1 MDASNSRM
9 NWCLLFVSFV
19 VSCGVRAAHGEA
31 PPPAGSAEATSPAAR
46 GYVLGPEDG
55 EVLVRPN
62 GRIVVK
68 VDPRTGSR
76 SMALGTQDL
85 DSGAGI
91 PMHRHDTADEV
102 LIIEGGH
109 AHAMLD
115 GKEVDVGPG
124 SAVYVPRGTW
134 HGVESAGEPI
144 HLWWVVTPPGLEDF
158 FRATGSPSGTPVKKL
173 TPAEIA
179 EIGRQHGTVFR
190 PPQTTPGKAPPPSS
204 K

>member
-1 MDASNSRM
+1 MDASHRRVNR
-9 NWCLLFVSFV
+9 CLSLFVSFAFG
-19 VSCGVRAAHGEA
+19 CGVRSAPREA
-31 PPPAGSAEATSPAAR
+31 PPPASPAAK
-46 GYVLGPEDG
+46 GYILGPEDG

-91 PMHRHDTADEV
+91 PLHRHDTADEV
-102 LIIEGGH
+102 LIIEDGH

-115 GKEVDVGPG
+115 GKVVDVGPG

-158 FRATGSPSGTPVKKL
+158 FRATGSAPGTPVKRL
-173 TPAEIA
+173 TPADIA
-179 EIGRQHGTVFR
+179 EIGHQHGTVFR
-190 PPQTTPGKAPPPSS
+190 PPQTTPRKALPPSS